1 MSIDGNI
8 DAVIFIIAGYIVIFC
23 VFVWQRWLRP
33 QFVFSNVTGP
43 LAILHTLLSI
53 GLVIGQ

>member
-1 MSIDGNI
+1 MNIDGN
-8 DAVIFIIAGYIVIFC
+8 AVIFIIAGYIVISC

-33 QFVFSNVTGP
+33 QFIFSNVTGP